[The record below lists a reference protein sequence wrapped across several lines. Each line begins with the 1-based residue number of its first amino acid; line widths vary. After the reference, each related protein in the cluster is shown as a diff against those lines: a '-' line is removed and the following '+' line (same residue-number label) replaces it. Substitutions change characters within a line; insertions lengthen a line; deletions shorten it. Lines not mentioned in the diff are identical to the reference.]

1 MIYEKVSS
9 MPKYLLS
16 MFYNPNV
23 KLKILAGLT
32 LLDKELGNAYCY

>member
-1 MIYEKVSS
+1 

-32 LLDKELGNAYCY
+32 LLDKETGERLLLLNIGRTF

>member
-1 MIYEKVSS
+1 